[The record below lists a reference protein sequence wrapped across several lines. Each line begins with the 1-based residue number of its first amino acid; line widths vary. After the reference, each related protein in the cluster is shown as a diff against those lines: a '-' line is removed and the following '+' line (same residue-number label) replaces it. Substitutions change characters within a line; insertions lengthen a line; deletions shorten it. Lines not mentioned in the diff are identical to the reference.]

1 MTDDRSGLLVEPRPD
16 VCEIRRSCET
26 QGPGE
31 GSSTLGQ
38 LEATPS
44 VMEPGAAPRERPA
57 DVDDEPGLWGV
68 GLVHHEAEKNRPQVT
83 LPAPDARSNRRV
95 SARGIV

>member
-1 MTDDRSGLLVEPRPD
+1 MTDDGSVFPVETGSNLGEVHVAR
-16 VCEIRRSCET
+16 ET
-26 QGPGE
+26 QGPGK

-44 VMEPGAAPRERPA
+44 IVEPGAAPRERPA
-57 DVDDEPGLWGV
+57 DVDDEPGLRGV

-83 LPAPDARSNRRV
+83 LPTADARPNGRA
-95 SARGIV
+95 SA

>member
-1 MTDDRSGLLVEPRPD
+1 MTDDGSVFPVEMGSGSGEVHGT
-16 VCEIRRSCET
+16 CET

-44 VMEPGAAPRERPA
+44 IVEPGAAPRERPA
-57 DVDDEPGLWGV
+57 DVDEEPRLRDV

-83 LPAPDARSNRRV
+83 FPAADARSNGRV
-95 SARGIV
+95 SA

>member
-1 MTDDRSGLLVEPRPD
+1 MTDDRSDFPVEMGSGFGEVHRT
-16 VCEIRRSCET
+16 CET

-44 VMEPGAAPRERPA
+44 IVEPGAAPRERPA
-57 DVDDEPGLWGV
+57 DVDDEPRLRDV
-68 GLVHHEAEKNRPQVT
+68 GLVHHEAEKNRP
-83 LPAPDARSNRRV
+83 
-95 SARGIV
+95 